1 MACLPQ
7 VEIPISALVPIQPT
21 VHRQA
26 TLDNLANVAC
36 ATFEPVKAVL
46 YQRDLGRLTYL
57 LVDGH
62 HRAYIGNQQGSEVI
76 KGMIAATDEELAALH
91 CEGIN
96 DFHSIEAVHQMYES
110 TWKPNTIARG
120 VSSIA
125 DLIVETQ
132 PEIRQFQLL

>member
-1 MACLPQ
+1 MAYLPQ
-7 VEIPISALVPIQPT
+7 VEIPISALVPMQPT
-21 VHRQA
+21 VYRQA

-36 ATFEPVKAVL
+36 ATFDPVKTVL

-57 LVDGH
+57 LFDGH

-91 CEGIN
+91 CEGIGA
-96 DFHSIEAVHQMYES
+96 FRSIEAVHQMYERI
-110 TWKPNTIARG
+110 WKPNTIRRG
-120 VSSIA
+120 VRGIS

-132 PEIRQFQLL
+132 TEAAQIQLY